1 MAVTTHFKLFL
12 VNTMQKFMQ
21 FMKSRKGLLL
31 LAVVLFGGLF
41 FAFRNT
47 VVGSTDIVLT
57 PKQRLL
63 QNVGAYLEQHH
74 YSPKAIND
82 VFSREVFK
90 KYLEDLDGDK
100 TLFLQSDINSLK
112 KYENMIDDE
121 IHGSSPIEF
130 APSVSLVYDK
140 RLDESIAMYKEI
152 LAKPFEFTKDESVEL
167 DGDKLV
173 YVKTQQERKERW
185 RKKLKLYTLERFVDL
200 QDQREKNKDKK
211 DFVVKTDTEL
221 EKEARGR
228 VLKIMNETFDRIKS
242 TYKEDERFNT
252 FINTIT
258 NMVDPHSDYFPPVE
272 KRAFDE
278 RMSGEFYGIGAVLTK
293 DDYGIKIGSVQTG
306 GAAWKSGE
314 IAVNDVILKV
324 AQGNGDPVDI
334 AGYDTQDAVK
344 LIRGNKG
351 TEVRL
356 TIKKQDGS
364 IKVVSIIREKVV
376 QDELYVRS
384 AVITEGQ
391 DKIGYIFLPEFYA
404 NFDDEKGARCSED
417 VAKEVVKLKAENV
430 KGIVIDV
437 RNNGGGSLFEVVRMV
452 GLFIKSGPV
461 VQVKERGGRVD
472 QDTWRD
478 NDESVLW
485 DGPLAVMVNELSA
498 SASEIFAGAIQDYK
512 RGVIIGSTST
522 YGKGTVQRQVNF
534 GARTDAFSG
543 RTDMGAMTLTFQ
555 KFYRVNGGSTQLK
568 GISSDVVL
576 PDNYEFYKGIREKD
590 NPTALP
596 WDEIPKVPYQ
606 VWQNGN
612 IVDVVI
618 RKENEKIK
626 QDTNFVK
633 LQTNLQWLAKNA
645 EQPASLNI
653 QKFRDRQKKVNAT
666 VAQDNAL
673 LKMKDEMAV
682 DAVTADKDKYYNNPD
697 TAKGDRYQAWLK
709 SLRTDRYIDESV
721 KIVNQLAKV
730 QLQTVLN

>member
-1 MAVTTHFKLFL
+1 
-12 VNTMQKFMQ
+12 MQKIMQ

-47 VVGSTDIVLT
+47 VIGNTDIVLT
-57 PKQRLL
+57 QKQRLL
-63 QNVGAYLEQHH
+63 QAVGAYLEQHH
-74 YSPKAIND
+74 YSPKNIND
-82 VFSREVFK
+82 AFSKQVFK
-90 KYLEDLDGDK
+90 KYLDELDGDK
-100 TLFLQSDINSLK
+100 TLFLQSDINSFRKFELS
-112 KYENMIDDE
+112 IDDE
-121 IHGSSPIEF
+121 IHGGPIEF
-130 APSVSLVYDK
+130 APTTSAIYDK

-152 LAKPFEFTKDESVEL
+152 LAKPFEFTKDETVEL
-167 DGDKLV
+167 DSDKLN
-173 YVKTQQERKERW
+173 YPASQQERKDRW

-200 QDQREKNKDKK
+200 QDQREKNKGKK
-211 DFVVKTDTEL
+211 DFVVKTDAEL
-221 EKEARGR
+221 EKEARGK
-228 VLKIMNETFDRIKS
+228 VLKVMNEAFDRIKS
-242 TYKEDERFNT
+242 TYKEDERFNS
-252 FINTIT
+252 FINVIT
-258 NMVDPHSDYFPPVE
+258 NLMDPHSDYFPPVE

-293 DDYGIKIGSVQTG
+293 DDYGIKIGSIQTG

-314 IAVNDVILKV
+314 IAVGDVILKV
-324 AQGNGDPVDI
+324 AQGNGEPVDI
-334 AGYDTQDAVK
+334 AGFDTPDAVK

-356 TIKKQDGS
+356 TMKKQDGS
-364 IKVVSIIREKVV
+364 IKVISIIREKVV

-384 AVITEGQ
+384 AVIKGA
-391 DKIGYIFLPEFYA
+391 DSSKIGYIFLPDFYA

-417 VAKEVVKLKAENV
+417 VAREVVKLKAENV
-430 KGIVIDV
+430 KGIVIDI
-437 RNNGGGSLFEVVRMV
+437 RGNGGGSLFEVVRMV

-461 VQVKERGGRVD
+461 VQVKERSGKVD
-472 QDTWRD
+472 QNTWRD
-478 NDESVLW
+478 NDESVLY

-522 YGKGTVQRQVNF
+522 YGKGTVQRQVPF
-534 GARTDAFSG
+534 GNRIDAYSG

-568 GISSDVVL
+568 GIASDIVL
-576 PDNYEFYKGIREKD
+576 PDYYEFYKGVREKD

-606 VWQNGN
+606 PWHNGGML
-612 IVDVVI
+612 DAVI

-626 QDTNFVK
+626 QDTNFTK
-633 LQTNLQWLAKNA
+633 LQNNLQWLAKNA

-653 QKFRDRQKKVNAT
+653 QKFRERQKKVNAT
-666 VAQDNAL
+666 VTQDNAL
-673 LKMKDEMAV
+673 LKLKVEMSV
-682 DAVTADKDKYYNNPD
+682 DAVAVDKDKYYNNSD

-709 SLRTDRYIDESV
+709 SLRSDKYIDESV
-721 KIVNQLAKV
+721 KIVNELAKV
-730 QLQTVLN
+730 QQQTVLN